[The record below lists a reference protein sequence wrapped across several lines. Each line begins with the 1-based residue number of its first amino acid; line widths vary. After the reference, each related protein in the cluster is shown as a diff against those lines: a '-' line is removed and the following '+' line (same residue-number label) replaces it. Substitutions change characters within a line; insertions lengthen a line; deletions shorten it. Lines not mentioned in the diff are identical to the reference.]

1 MIGVICREPS
11 VTLNVTFLKFV
22 FVLTKLSVVSPILYV
37 PTSVPVAIA
46 FLPSAKSTSFSEYP
60 EIEFPL
66 SSLIDST
73 SKPSTF
79 CKLPVYT
86 LESVFPLIVTITG
99 MAS

>member
-1 MIGVICREPS
+1 MIVIDPS
-11 VTLNVTFLKFV
+11 SATTNVTFLKFV

-37 PTSVPVAIA
+37 PTSVPSATAV
-46 FLPSAKSTSFSEYP
+46 LPSAKATSFSEYP

-79 CKLPVYT
+79 CGLPVYT
-86 LESVFPLIVTITG
+86 LESVLPLIVTITG
-99 MAS
+99 IAS